1 MKVITSIKDHQHK
14 KTSIFHSNVKYTFE
28 LKHENSCLICIL
40 MSNSDIKSINWWTF
54 LHDHPR
60 ERKKNVLICLF
71 VSGGEF
77 VSELFPIIFVEAPN
91 PLKNSSSLKFS
102 LHGCLSIEC
111 GETGVPTL
119 IYNTHQFLSN
129 RTRSCSHNDYPARL

>member
-1 MKVITSIKDHQHK
+1 MSE
-14 KTSIFHSNVKYTFE
+14 SN
-28 LKHENSCLICIL
+28 L
-40 MSNSDIKSINWWTF
+40 KSINWWTF
-54 LHDHPR
+54 LHDHP
-60 ERKKNVLICLF
+60 KNVLIWIF

-77 VSELFPIIFVEAPN
+77 VSEIFPIIFVEAPN

-129 RTRSCSHNDYPARL
+129 TTRFCSHNDYTLLGCNVLKPVCLDWRWGWLQLFDLLLFTGHYC